1 MKYIIIGSIIFLTFL
16 NVNAQNIATGKK
28 ALEYLASDKLEGRE
42 PGTKGCK
49 LAREYIDQWFYDHW
63 LGRFSFGYQ
72 QEFDINTDIK
82 IDKSTSFTM
91 SKNEAILNDDFSPF
105 IFSAEKNLKAPL
117 VYGGTDLTKKLVD
130 ISGKWALIYLQA
142 DNDNAPGFRDIMD
155 QVMTAR
161 DQKAAGVIIVSQTN
175 LTEDSEFFPFRFSRM
190 AVSLDIPVVQIS
202 RNYLNQLLL
211 VSDLSLRKLRKWKVV
226 KINEQLKDV
235 NIAANIKFDHI
246 HTTTANVASFIEGDQ
261 SNDWIVVGA
270 HYDHLGYGG
279 YGSGSRV
286 PDEIGIH
293 NGADDNASG
302 VAMVLMMAE
311 YFKKHPPKSN
321 MAFVLFGAEE
331 MGLLG
336 SKYFVDNLPFPKEKI
351 KAMVNF
357 DMVGR
362 VEDSVL
368 KIIGVN
374 TATEFELLLEQWNDP
389 LKLSLGKG
397 GYSGS
402 DQAAF
407 YAENIPVLFLNS
419 GLHDDYH
426 KPTDDIEKINF
437 EGMEL
442 VGQLAVKLLD
452 SLTSPTYKVTFQ
464 KGKEKMAKGGRTTLK
479 VKMGI
484 MPDVAGAVKDG
495 MAVDGVTSDGPAD
508 KAGVLKGDVIIQ
520 MGENKITN
528 IYDYMHQLKKLEKGQ
543 TIKVIVKRGG
553 ENVELKVQF

>member
-1 MKYIIIGSIIFLTFL
+1 MKYIVLFSIAFLTFF
-16 NVNAQNIATGKK
+16 NANAQNIETGKK
-28 ALEYLASDKLEGRE
+28 VLEYLASDKLEGRA
-42 PGTKGCK
+42 PGTNGDK
-49 LAREYIDQWFYDHW
+49 LARNYIDKWFYDNW

-72 QEFDINTDIK
+72 QEFDIHTDIK
-82 IDKSTSFTM
+82 IDKSTAFTM
-91 SKNEAILNDDFSPF
+91 GNSEAKLNEDFAPF
-105 IFSAEKNLKAPL
+105 IFSAERKLKVPL
-117 VYGGTDLTKKLVD
+117 VYGGVDLTQKLIDV
-130 ISGKWALIYLQA
+130 SEKWVLIYLTA
-142 DNDNAPGFRDIMD
+142 ENDEAPSFRLIMN
-155 QVMTAR
+155 QIMTAR
-161 DQKAAGVIIVSQTN
+161 EQKAAGVIIASQVDMT
-175 LTEDSEFFPFRFSRM
+175 DDGEFFPFRFSRS

-211 VSDLSLRKLRKWKVV
+211 ANDLSLRKLRKGKIS
-226 KINEQLKDV
+226 KINEQLNDV
-235 NIAANIKFDHI
+235 TIAANIKFEHI
-246 HTTTANVASFIEGDQ
+246 HTTTANIASFIEGYE
-261 SNDWIVVGA
+261 SNEWVVVGA

-302 VAMVLMMAE
+302 VGMVLMMAE
-311 YFKKHPPKSN
+311 YFKKNPPKSN

-331 MGLLG
+331 VGLLG
-336 SKYFVDNLPFPKEKI
+336 SKYFVENLPFPKEKI

-374 TATEFELLLEQWNDP
+374 TAEEFKPLLEQLNNP
-389 LKLSLGKG
+389 LKLSLGQG

-407 YAENIPVLFLNS
+407 YAENIPVLFFNS

-426 KPTDDIEKINF
+426 KPTDDIEKINY
-437 EGMEL
+437 EGMDW
-442 VGQLAVKLLD
+442 VGHVAAKLLD
-452 SLTSPTYKVTFQ
+452 SLTTPTFTLTFQ
-464 KGKEKMAKGGRTTLK
+464 KGKEKQGNRGRTALK

-495 MAVDGVTSDGPAD
+495 MAVDGVTADGPAD
-508 KAGVLKGDVIIQ
+508 KAGIKKGDVIVK
-520 MGENKITN
+520 MGETKITN

-543 TIKVIVKRGG
+543 KLNVIVKREGK
-553 ENVELKVQF
+553 EVEITVKF